1 MLEIT
6 GTSESSDIP
15 QGVIKYLQYVK
26 IKSGKLNVIPD
37 SVNQQWPP
45 SLGQSYHDL
54 ELREIKRELP
64 NKETVATYLRQLSHG
79 KATRE
84 TTLMKRITLDEIF
97 TMKDIEHPEAKEAKI
112 LVTGVPGIGK
122 STIARKICHDWAL
135 NAFASHFILVLLFC
149 LRDKSVYESNSLLE
163 LIKYQYPYYAEEV
176 TQYLLDTLGINV
188 LFLLDGWDE
197 LPSKLQANSVFL
209 DFIQNRMLPCCS
221 VLVFSRSYAA
231 GALKVLPSITR
242 HIDIVGF
249 TTNQV
254 KECVKANI
262 YVEADAQKVL
272 QQMQVKKHITS
283 TCYVPLN
290 LAILLYVS
298 KLYNYVLPQTY
309 TKLYQIFVH
318 NALLRHLKTQPTH
331 QHIKVLHEIEQLP
344 EEIRSHF
351 FQLCLLALDGLM
363 TEKVVFQQED
373 IDKYF
378 PNVKLTMDS
387 VQDVPF
393 LGMLTSMQSYSA
405 FGEEEQYQFV
415 HVNFQ
420 EYLAAWWLAF
430 QFSLNDRLLFFESYR
445 DNQRLERT
453 LVFTAGLTHL
463 NDKEYFPLLCAP
475 VMFIDLTKH
484 VKKLIGCRTASEYM
498 LFILEMLFESE
509 NKIQVKLFADSIQCG
524 KLYFRIDLSSNH
536 QSLLIVNDFIINSEK
551 VWETVQFD
559 SNSPVYSDFLMDTF
573 DTELSEQHS
582 LGRVEEIHLQNFM
595 KLDDVVLFLN
605 MLPFAITSKISLTYF
620 HDSCVDDTLRLILNQ
635 RKWISVHLTHWDI
648 HDCSNL
654 KGIFETMGSIKS
666 LEVFHYKTFNEI
678 SVPPLNQACQVS
690 LNSLITRLCNLHSL
704 CLNRCGINSSVIETI
719 VFSIA
724 GTTTLRKLD
733 LSYNSIGRQGQTLIF
748 QNLATNNSLESLVL
762 VSTHDNNDMK
772 EQKDL
777 KKLYTALVQML
788 TMNNKLTLLDLSK
801 CVHFDINLGKWIAVG
816 LAVNR
821 SLKCLLLNSTDLSVD
836 SALNIFL
843 SLNKNHCLTS
853 FSLRDINFKQTSE
866 SKALKDTLSKLS
878 SFLQIIMNFFQ
889 CLSGMETYLNSKAS
903 DLTSRISISFSDL
916 ISTVSQLI
924 NLIKEADEL
933 ITSYTVKIKLILLD
947 KCMYEVAG
955 KKKTLS
961 LDLRGSLHHSEP
973 IAKALYKKNT
983 LNTLSIG
990 YISNNGVNKLFNAL
1004 LYNTSLHT
1012 LILDGAEI
1020 NDEGLQL
1027 LTKVLNCN
1035 TTLSSLKILGMDVKT
1050 NVIQAVAASLFNNS
1064 TLTELSITE
1073 EHINCIIPDLIKIND
1088 ERRSK
1093 GLSPVRL
1100 HCEPH
1105 QIETLSN
1112 TPIDYFVLRAFQAA
1126 KRGVGK
1132 FHWTA
1137 K

>member
-1 MLEIT
+1 M
-6 GTSESSDIP
+6 
-15 QGVIKYLQYVK
+15 
-26 IKSGKLNVIPD
+26 
-37 SVNQQWPP
+37 
-45 SLGQSYHDL
+45 
-54 ELREIKRELP
+54 P
-64 NKETVATYLRQLSHG
+64 NKETVTTYLRQLSHG

-84 TTLMKRITLDEIF
+84 TTLMKCITLDEIF
-97 TMKDIEHPEAKEAKI
+97 TMTGNEHPEAKEAKI

-135 NAFASHFILVLLFC
+135 NAYASHFILVLLFC
-149 LRDKSVYESNSLLE
+149 LRDKLVHEANSLLE
-163 LIKYQYPYYAEEV
+163 LMKYQYPYYAEEV
-176 TQYLLDTLGINV
+176 TQYLLDTLGKNV
-188 LFLLDGWDE
+188 LFLFDGWDE
-197 LPSKLQANSVFL
+197 LPSKLQTNSVFL

-262 YVEADAQKVL
+262 YVEADAQKIL

-290 LAILLYVS
+290 LAILLYVC
-298 KLYNYVLPQTY
+298 KLYDYVLPQTY

-318 NALLRHLKTQPTH
+318 NALLRHLKTQPVH
-331 QHIKVLHEIEQLP
+331 QHIKVLHEIKQLP

-351 FQLCLLALDGLM
+351 YQLCSMALDGLV

-378 PNVKLTMDS
+378 PNVKLTMNS
-387 VQDVPF
+387 AQDTPF

-415 HVNFQ
+415 HVNLQ

-430 QFSLNDRLLFFESYR
+430 QFSLNDRLQFFESYR

-453 LVFTAGLTHL
+453 LVFMAGLTNL
-463 NDKEYFPLLCAP
+463 NDKEYFSLLCAP

-484 VKKLIGCRTASEYM
+484 VKKLIGSRTASAYM

-509 NKIQVKLFADSIQCG
+509 NKKQVKSFADSIQCG
-524 KLYFRIDLSSNH
+524 KLYFCIDLSSNH
-536 QSLLIVNDFIINSEK
+536 QSLLIVNDFIMNSEK

-559 SNSPVYSDFLMDTF
+559 SASPVYSDFLMDTF

-595 KLDDVVLFLN
+595 KLDDVVLFLS
-605 MLPFAITSKISLTYF
+605 MLPFATTSKISLTYF

-654 KGIFETMGSIKS
+654 KGIFETVGCIKS

-678 SVPPLNQACQVS
+678 SVPPLDQACQIS
-690 LNSLITRLCNLHSL
+690 LNSLITLLDNLHSL

-719 VFSIA
+719 VSSIA
-724 GTTTLRKLD
+724 GAATLRKLD

-762 VSTHDNNDMK
+762 VSTHDNNERK
-772 EQKDL
+772 EPNYL
-777 KKLYTALVQML
+777 KRLYTALMQML
-788 TMNNKLTLLDLSK
+788 TMNTKLTLLDLSK
-801 CVHFDINLGKWIAVG
+801 CVHFDSNLGKWIAVG
-816 LAVNR
+816 LAINK
-821 SLKCLLLNSTDLSVD
+821 SLKILLLNRTDLSVD

-843 SLNKNHCLTS
+843 ALNKNQCLTS
-853 FSLRDINFKQTSE
+853 FSLCDMKFKQSSE
-866 SKALKDTLSKLS
+866 SKAFKQALSKLS
-878 SFLQIIMNFFQ
+878 SFLQIIMNFLQ
-889 CLSGMETYLNSKAS
+889 CLSGMETYLNSRAD
-903 DLTSRISISFSDL
+903 DLANRISVSLSDL
-916 ISTVSQLI
+916 ISTVPRLTD
-924 NLIKEADEL
+924 LIKEADEL
-933 ITSYTVKIKLILLD
+933 IASYSVKIKLILLY
-947 KCMYEVAG
+947 KSMYEVVG
-955 KKKTLS
+955 KKRILS
-961 LDLRGSLHHSEP
+961 LDLRKSLPHSEP

-990 YISNNGVNKLFNAL
+990 YICSNDVAKLFKAL
-1004 LYNTSLHT
+1004 LYNNSLHT
-1012 LILDGAEI
+1012 LILDGVEI
-1020 NDEGLQL
+1020 NDEALQL

-1035 TTLSSLKILGMDVKT
+1035 TTLSSLKVHGTHVEA
-1050 NVIQAVAASLFNNS
+1050 NVIQAIVASLFNNS

-1073 EHINCIIPDLIKIND
+1073 EHIKCILPDLIKIND

-1093 GLSPVRL
+1093 GLSPVKL

-1126 KRGVGK
+1126 KKGVGT